1 METTTYPTINPSLK
15 TSLRIASAGLL
26 VYMLYGMVYD
36 MVSNVPA
43 VRTVILSSVLVP
55 DVLGAGRNALLLLSM
70 ALACLALFAYRNR
83 MPVSDK
89 WLRILVYVAAV
100 AAIVFVGRG
109 IVAGIVALTI
119 SPYACIYL
127 FPCEVVMIGGH
138 PYLYMEAWKHYILLG
153 LAIGILWKLSS
164 VEYVES
170 PQPRSFSAALFVSGI
185 LPCVVLFLMLVSA
198 IHVLCTGHVIGL
210 GTFLYVSW
218 LRGLVPVVLFL
229 WYAVLIRRS
238 ACQ

>member
-1 METTTYPTINPSLK
+1 MPPSLK
-15 TSLRIASAGLL
+15 TSLRIASVGLL
-26 VYMLYGMVYD
+26 VSMLYGMVSD
-36 MVSNVPA
+36 IPA
-43 VRTVILSSVLVP
+43 VRTVLLSSMLVSE
-55 DVLGAGRNALLLLSM
+55 VLGRGRITLLLLSM
-70 ALACLALFAYRNR
+70 ALACLALFAHRNR

-100 AAIVFVGRG
+100 AAPVLVGVGIGVHLAQVTIVNMPLPPCFV
-109 IVAGIVALTI
+109 ATI
-119 SPYACIYL
+119 A
-127 FPCEVVMIGGH
+127 GH
-138 PYLYMEAWKHYILLG
+138 PFLYMEAWVHYILLG

-164 VEYVES
+164 VEYVEE

-185 LPCVVLFLMLVSA
+185 LPCVVLLLMLVSA
-198 IHVLCTGHVIGL
+198 IHVLFTGHVIGF

-218 LRGLVPVVLFL
+218 LRGLVPAVLFP

>member
-26 VYMLYGMVYD
+26 VYMLYGMVSD
-36 MVSNVPA
+36 IPA
-43 VRTVILSSVLVP
+43 VRTVILSSVLVR
-55 DVLGAGRNALLLLSM
+55 DVLDAVRNALLLLSM
-70 ALACLALFAYRNR
+70 ALACLALFAHRNR

-100 AAIVFVGRG
+100 AALVFFGRG

-119 SPYACIYL
+119 SPYACKCL
-127 FPCEVVMIGGH
+127 FPCEVVMIMAC
-138 PYLYMEAWKHYILLG
+138 PYLYMAAWKHYILLG

-198 IHVLCTGHVIGL
+198 IHVLFTGHVIGF
-210 GTFLYVSW
+210 GTFLYVLW

-238 ACQ
+238 TCQ